1 MNDVISKFYY
11 IFSKYND
18 DDNQLYDSIKDLNQ
32 LVGNKNRKNDCK
44 C

>member
-1 MNDVISKFYY
+1 MNDVISKFLD
-11 IFSKYND
+11 IVSKYND
-18 DDNQLYDSIKDLNQ
+18 DGNQLYDYIKDLNQ

>member
-1 MNDVISKFYY
+1 MNDVISK
-11 IFSKYND
+11 YND
-18 DDNQLYDSIKDLNQ
+18 DGNQLYDYIKDLNQ